1 MKKAPIE
8 GEAGAEPFSLR
19 SLPETC
25 VPTPASF
32 ISLLTPP
39 RDTGRLPPVCAQGP
53 AEIFQSEPYSG
64 QERSLKGNFSGNPNI
79 CTIYLLNVL
88 HRSSQFII
96 FGTKTCVLYNLICLL
111 NYQVCYILEKNKQT
125 ALAGVAQLL
134 GASPCDWRT
143 IGSIPSPSTYDLVN
157 ASLLHQRFS
166 LSHPLPLE
174 TMKESVLGWGWEGR
188 KKGKK
193 KGNKGRKE
201 RET

>member
-134 GASPCDWRT
+134 GASPPTPKGWGFDSQSGHMPRLKAR
-143 IGSIPSPSTYDLVN
+143 SLVGLCMGGN
-157 ASLLHQRFS
+157 QLMFLSHSRASLS
-166 LSHPLPLE
+166 LPLSLKSI
-174 TMKESVLGWGWEGR
+174 TIFF
-188 KKGKK
+188 
-193 KGNKGRKE
+193 
-201 RET
+201 